1 MVGLDAF
8 LKSLA
13 TLKFCDQELIQ
24 ETVLLVGSF
33 LRFLN
38 RALLHT
44 AGNYRRLQWPQGAP
58 HGLTDGW

>member
-38 RALLHT
+38 GALLHT

-58 HGLTDGW
+58 HGLIDGW